1 MSIDLKK
8 ANSELAGK
16 HPQEIVNW
24 AVAQDGKCIV
34 TTNFGPHEA
43 VILHLAVQAKPDI
56 EVVWI
61 DSGYFTEATYTFAHG
76 LIESMNLNLTVYSPI
91 WTKAYRDVVMG
102 GTPGL
107 ESPHFDA
114 FADQVKLE
122 PFNRAMREISPD
134 IWLTA
139 IRKEQTEVRG
149 GLDVVTMDSRSIVKV
164 APVFHWTAEDLD
176 AYLAEHQLPNET
188 DYFDPTKV
196 LSHRECGL
204 HIPASS

>member
-1 MSIDLKK
+1 MSIDIEK
-8 ANSELAGK
+8 ANSELEGK
-16 HPQEIVNW
+16 HPSEITAW
-24 AVAQDGKCIV
+24 ATTQDGKCIV
-34 TTNFGPHEA
+34 TTNFGPGEA
-43 VILHLAVQAKPDI
+43 VILHMATQAKPDI

-61 DSGYFTEATYTFAHG
+61 DSGYFTEATYRFAHG

-91 WTKAYRDVVMG
+91 WTKGFRDVVMEG
-102 GTPGL
+102 VPGL
-107 ESPHFDA
+107 ESPHFEA

-122 PFNRAMREISPD
+122 PFNRAMKELSPD

-149 GLDVVTMDSRSIVKV
+149 GLNVVSMDSRNIIKV
-164 APVFHWTAEDLD
+164 APVFHWTEADMD
-176 AYLAEHQLPNET
+176 AYLATNDLPNEK

-204 HIPASS
+204 HIPAAS